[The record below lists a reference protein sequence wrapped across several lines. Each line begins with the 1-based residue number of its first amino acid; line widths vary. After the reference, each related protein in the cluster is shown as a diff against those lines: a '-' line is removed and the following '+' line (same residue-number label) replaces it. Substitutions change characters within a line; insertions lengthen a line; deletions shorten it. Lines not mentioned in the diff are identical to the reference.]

1 MGKDAA
7 RQTADT
13 AGHDGPITSG
23 SNNVSTG
30 GLPAA
35 RMGDTFVCKEHGPGV
50 INEGSKTV
58 TINGMPA
65 ARKGDKVVCGKKSLP
80 PTQGPKSPEYHYAT
94 IAKNTNEDG
103 SVKNPNGSNDSKTY
117 VGYAVSA
124 LSDGHGH
131 GHGHGQYGTSN
142 LKAGI
147 VDFQLNH
154 PTGDS
159 GANISLGGTVGKA
172 EMKAGTIANEDVH
185 SSSVDAKLEVVSGNV
200 GLSSGKAGS
209 GDYVEAKAEGT
220 IGLAEGKGNY
230 KLTHDL
236 DEARIGAAFE
246 LGAEAA
252 VAKGQLSGAID
263 SKYFKLK
270 GSVDGTAGSAGL
282 GLGGGAWVDFDNIM
296 VKVQLSGKIAFIL
309 GLGGDVDIQLGP
321 FTSVPIQELL
331 GFTSSKSG
339 IVLSGTSTVII
350 GG

>member
-30 GLPAA
+30 GFPAA

-124 LSDGHGH
+124 LSDEDGDGR
-131 GHGHGQYGTSN
+131 YDKSN

-147 VDFQLNH
+147 LDFQLDN
-154 PTGDS
+154 PIGDS
-159 GANISLGGTVGKA
+159 GANFILGTTIGKI
-172 EMKAGTIANEDVH
+172 EMTAGTTSGEKGA
-185 SSSVDAKLEVVSGNV
+185 SSSFDVKATGLSGNI
-200 GLSSGKAGS
+200 GLSAGTKG
-209 GDYVEAKAEGT
+209 GDYGELKAEGT
-220 IGLAEGKGNY
+220 LGTAEAKGESVII
-230 KLTHDL
+230 HD
-236 DEARIGAAFE
+236 AAEHQYGFKTE

-252 VAKGQLSGAID
+252 LAKGDITFDTESPFWG
-263 SKYFKLK
+263 LK
-270 GSVDGTAGSAGL
+270 VKGGISGTAGSVGLAGGTGLLFDKDDVMLKINLSGDIAL
-282 GLGGGAWVDFDNIM
+282 GLGFGGDIEIQFGPFFNHSTGGSGVI
-296 VKVQLSGKIAFIL
+296 LSG
-309 GLGGDVDIQLGP
+309 V
-321 FTSVPIQELL
+321 T
-331 GFTSSKSG
+331 
-339 IVLSGTSTVII
+339 TVII

>member
-30 GLPAA
+30 GFPAA

-50 INEGSKTV
+50 ISEGSKTV
-58 TINGMPA
+58 TINGVPA
-65 ARKGDKVVCGKKSLP
+65 ARKGDKVICGKKSLP
-80 PTQGPKSPEYHYAT
+80 PTKGPKPPEYHYAT

-103 SVKNPNGSNDSKTY
+103 SVKNPNGSGEFKLYTR
-117 VGYAVSA
+117 YAVSA
-124 LSDGHGH
+124 LTDEDSDGDGD
-131 GHGHGQYGTSN
+131 GQYDTSD

-147 VDFQLNH
+147 IDFQLNH
-154 PTGDS
+154 PIGGS
-159 GANISLGGTVGKA
+159 GTNISLGGTVGKA
-172 EMKAGTIANEDVH
+172 EMKAGTVANENAH
-185 SSSVDAKLEVVSGNV
+185 SSSVDAKLEGISGNV

-209 GDYVEAKAEGT
+209 GNYVEAKAEGT

-230 KLTHDL
+230 NLTHDL
-236 DEARIGAAFE
+236 DEARVGAAFE

-309 GLGGDVDIQLGP
+309 GLGGDIDIQLGP
-321 FTSVPIQELL
+321 FTSVPIQERL

-339 IVLSGTSTVII
+339 IVLSGASTIII

>member
-1 MGKDAA
+1 MGKEAA

-23 SNNVSTG
+23 SSNVTTG
-30 GLPAA
+30 GFPAA
-35 RMGDTFVCKEHGPGV
+35 RMGDAFICKEHGPGV
-50 INEGSKTV
+50 ISEGSKTV
-58 TINGMPA
+58 TINGIPA
-65 ARKGDKVVCGKKSLP
+65 ARKGDKVICGKKSLP
-80 PTQGPKSPEYHYAT
+80 PTQGPKPPEYHYAT

-124 LSDGHGH
+124 LSDEDGDGR
-131 GHGHGQYGTSN
+131 YDTSN
-142 LKAGI
+142 LQAGI
-147 VDFQLNH
+147 IDFQLSH
-154 PTGDS
+154 PMGDS
-159 GANISLGGTVGKA
+159 GTNFNLGSTVGKA
-172 EMKAGTIANEDVH
+172 EMKAGTVANEDVH
-185 SSSVDAKLEVVSGNV
+185 SSSVDAKLEGISGNV

-230 KLTHDL
+230 NLTHDL
-236 DEARIGAAFE
+236 DEARVGAAFE

-309 GLGGDVDIQLGP
+309 GLGGDIDIQLGP
-321 FTSVPIQELL
+321 FTSVPIQERL

-339 IVLSGTSTVII
+339 IVLSGASTVII

>member
-23 SNNVSTG
+23 SSNVSTG
-30 GLPAA
+30 GFPAA

-50 INEGSKTV
+50 ISEGSKTV
-58 TINGMPA
+58 TINGIPA

-80 PTQGPKSPEYHYAT
+80 PTTGPKLPEYHSIT
-94 IAKNTNEDG
+94 IVKNRNEDG
-103 SVKNPNGSNDSKTY
+103 SVKNPNGSDEFKIYT
-117 VGYAVSA
+117 GYAVSA
-124 LSDGHGH
+124 LTDGDGD
-131 GHGHGQYGTSN
+131 GDGQYDTSD

-147 VDFQLNH
+147 IDFQLNH
-154 PTGDS
+154 PIGES
-159 GANISLGGTVGKA
+159 GTNISLGGTVGKA
-172 EMKAGTIANEDVH
+172 EMKAGTVANEDVH
-185 SSSVDAKLEVVSGNV
+185 SSSVDAKLEGISGNV
-200 GLSSGKAGS
+200 DLSSGKAGS

-230 KLTHDL
+230 NLTHDL
-236 DEARIGAAFE
+236 DEARVGAAFE

-309 GLGGDVDIQLGP
+309 GLGGDIDIQLGP
-321 FTSVPIQELL
+321 FTSVPIQERL

-339 IVLSGTSTVII
+339 IVLSGASTVTI